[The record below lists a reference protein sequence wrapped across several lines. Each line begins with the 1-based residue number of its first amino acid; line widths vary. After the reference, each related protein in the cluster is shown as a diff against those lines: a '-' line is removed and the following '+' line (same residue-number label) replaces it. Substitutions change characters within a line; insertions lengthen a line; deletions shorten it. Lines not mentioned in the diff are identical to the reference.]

1 MLRLYTIC
9 GERWIHFSWSL
20 PSAVFDKAIAP
31 SHIKNDLH
39 QKLFAIITAFIL
51 LGTPLNS
58 ILAPMSQ
65 ILVWLQRFT
74 RDTFTSFSVRNY
86 RLYYIGQIISTS
98 GTFMQSVAQAWLVL
112 KITNSGTA
120 LGIVSALQYVPI
132 LFFGPL
138 GGVVA
143 DRFPKRTVLYFTQS
157 AAGILAIILGVLVAT
172 NQATLWM
179 VYILAF
185 CLGWVNVFDN
195 PTRQSFVV
203 ELVGEGKLRNAVTL
217 YSTLVNLSR
226 VIGPAFAAAL
236 IALVGLAP
244 CFILNGIS
252 YAAVVIMLS
261 RMNPAELHLT
271 PPLPKT
277 RGQLQEGIRY
287 VISMPILRDILIMM
301 ALVGMLTYE
310 FQVSLPLMAQHTF
323 NAGASGLAF
332 LTGSFGLGA
341 VIGGIAVAS
350 QRKNT
355 PILLIVAGFLFGS
368 TILGA
373 AFMPTLFL
381 SGVVL
386 VLAGICS
393 IYFTSL
399 GNTILQLTSSPQ
411 MRGRVMSFWSIA
423 FLGSTTIGGP
433 AVGWF
438 AQVAGDRWGLA
449 LGGFAALTAALL
461 GLINLRRSQPRNTY
475 NP

>member
-1 MLRLYTIC
+1 MLRFFARL
-9 GERWIHFSWSL
+9 R
-20 PSAVFDKAIAP
+20 
-31 SHIKNDLH
+31 
-39 QKLFAIITAFIL
+39 LF
-51 LGTPLNS
+51 
-58 ILAPMSQ
+58 
-65 ILVWLQRFT
+65 VRE
-74 RDTFTSFSVRNY
+74 TFTSFSVRNY

-98 GTFMQSVAQAWLVL
+98 GTFMQSIAQAWLVL
-112 KITNSGTA
+112 KIANTGTA
-120 LGIVSALQYVPI
+120 LGIVSALQYIPV

-143 DRFPKRTVLYFTQS
+143 DRFSKRTVLYFTQS
-157 AAGILAIILGVLVAT
+157 AAGILAIILGVLVVT
-172 NQATLWM
+172 NQATLWI

-203 ELVGEGKLRNAVTL
+203 EMVGEDKLRNAVTL
-217 YSTLVNLSR
+217 YSSLVNLSR
-226 VIGPAFAAAL
+226 VIGPAIAAAL
-236 IALVGLAP
+236 ITFIGLAP
-244 CFILNGIS
+244 CFIINGIS

-261 RMNPAELHLT
+261 KMRPSELQLT
-271 PPLPKT
+271 TPLPKSK
-277 RGQLQEGIRY
+277 GQLQEGVRY
-287 VISMPILRDILIMM
+287 VFSMPILRDILIMM
-301 ALVGMLTYE
+301 TLVGMLTYE

-341 VIGGIAVAS
+341 VVGGIAVAS

-355 PILLIVAGFLFGS
+355 PSLLIITGSLFGV
-368 TILGA
+368 TILAA
-373 AFMPTLFL
+373 AFMPTLLL
-381 SGVVL
+381 SGVAL
-386 VLAGICS
+386 LLAGICS
-393 IYFTSL
+393 IFFTSL

-449 LGGFAALTAALL
+449 LGGFAALAAGLL
-461 GLINLRRSQPRNTY
+461 GLVNLRKPQPAGANSSHE
-475 NP
+475 

>member
-1 MLRLYTIC
+1 
-9 GERWIHFSWSL
+9 
-20 PSAVFDKAIAP
+20 
-31 SHIKNDLH
+31 
-39 QKLFAIITAFIL
+39 
-51 LGTPLNS
+51 
-58 ILAPMSQ
+58 MSQ
-65 ILVWLQRFT
+65 LSTRLKRFG
-74 RDTFTSFSVRNY
+74 RETFASFEVRNY

-98 GTFMQSVAQAWLVL
+98 GTFMQSIAQAWLVL

-120 LGIVSALQYVPI
+120 LGIVSALQYIPV

-143 DRFPKRTVLYFTQS
+143 DRFSKRTVLYFTQS

-172 NQATLWM
+172 DQAALWM

-185 CLGWVNVFDN
+185 CLGWINVFDN

-203 ELVGEGKLRNAVTL
+203 EMVGEDKLRNAVTL
-217 YSTLVNLSR
+217 YSSLVNLSR
-226 VIGPAFAAAL
+226 VIGPAIAAAL
-236 IALVGLAP
+236 IAFIGLAP
-244 CFILNGIS
+244 CFIINGIS

-261 RMNPAELHLT
+261 RMRPSELHLT
-271 PPLPKT
+271 PPLPKSK
-277 RGQLQEGIRY
+277 GQLQEGIRY
-287 VISMPILRDILIMM
+287 VLSMPILRDILMM
-301 ALVGMLTYE
+301 MTLVGMLTYE

-341 VIGGIAVAS
+341 VVGGLAVAS
-350 QRKNT
+350 QRKNS
-355 PILLIVAGFLFGS
+355 PSLLVITGSLFGL

-373 AFMPTLFL
+373 AFMPTLLL
-381 SGVVL
+381 SGFAL

-393 IYFTSL
+393 IFFTSL

-449 LGGFAALTAALL
+449 LGGFAALAAGLL
-461 GLINLRRSQPRNTY
+461 GLVSLRKPHSVGVNSPQE
-475 NP
+475 

>member
-1 MLRLYTIC
+1 LWQMLRFTTRL
-9 GERWIHFSWSL
+9 R
-20 PSAVFDKAIAP
+20 
-31 SHIKNDLH
+31 
-39 QKLFAIITAFIL
+39 
-51 LGTPLNS
+51 
-58 ILAPMSQ
+58 
-65 ILVWLQRFT
+65 RFT

-98 GTFMQSVAQAWLVL
+98 GTFMQSIAQAWLVL
-112 KITNSGTA
+112 KISNSGTA
-120 LGIVSALQYVPI
+120 LGIVSALQYIPV
-132 LFFGPL
+132 LFFGTL

-143 DRFPKRTVLYFTQS
+143 DRFSKRTVLYFTQTT
-157 AAGILAIILGVLVAT
+157 AGVLAIILGVLVAV
-172 NQATLWM
+172 NQVQLWM

-203 ELVGEGKLRNAVTL
+203 ELVGEDKLRNAITL

-226 VIGPAFAAAL
+226 VIGPAIAAGL

-244 CFILNGIS
+244 CFIINGIS
-252 YAAVVIMLS
+252 YAAVVIMLAVM
-261 RMNPAELHLT
+261 RPIELHLT
-271 PPLPKT
+271 PPLPRSK
-277 RGQLQEGIRY
+277 GQLQAGVRY
-287 VISMPILRDILIMM
+287 VMSTPILRDILIMM

-310 FQVSLPLMAQHTF
+310 FQVSLPILAQFTF

-332 LTGSFGLGA
+332 LTGSFGIGA

-350 QRKNT
+350 QRKNA
-355 PILLIVAGFLFGS
+355 PQLLIVTGSLFGA

-373 AFMPTLFL
+373 AFMPTLLL
-381 SGVVL
+381 SGALL

-393 IYFTSL
+393 IFYTSL

-449 LGGFAALTAALL
+449 LGGFAALAAGLL
-461 GLINLRRSQPRNTY
+461 GLANLRKPASKPADPNR
-475 NP
+475 